1 MKKLITLFML
11 ISSVSV
17 AQECGKTMSTS
28 QETVGSMDVMTEVPS
43 GLKGATITITK
54 ADGSTETVSAEKFML
69 VKRKHKRPILT
80 VKTKSTTL
88 MCKSTKSNPENILS
102 LEALVGQSG
111 LEKNIISPSQVEVK
125 TKSGLGVGLMYQ
137 RNVYKDLYLGGK
149 VDSNENVGLSVGLGF

>member
-1 MKKLITLFML
+1 MKKLITLFIL

-17 AQECGKTMSTS
+17 AQECGETMSTS
-28 QETVGSMDVMTEVPS
+28 QETADSMDVMTEVPS
-43 GLKGATITITK
+43 GLRGATITITK
-54 ADGSTETVSAEKFML
+54 ADGSTETVRAEEFML

-102 LEALVGQSG
+102 LEALSGQSG